1 MIDTRKQ
8 ARLMSQEITRRLTLR
23 NMKYGFFREPYGY
36 FREPYGY
43 FREPYGYF
51 RMSVNPNEGLLNSG
65 SPTALFNFLP

>member
-36 FREPYGY
+36 FR
-43 FREPYGYF
+43 
-51 RMSVNPNEGLLNSG
+51 MSVNPNEGLLNSG